1 LSTDVSKTKTSL
13 MVAPLLHW
21 LYFPKR
27 SAKTPSQRT
36 TVPLHL
42 VLIVPFVLLS
52 TGAVGIVGYL
62 SWRSGQRAISD
73 VVEQLQAKIGD
84 HIEEKL
90 TVYLETPH
98 LINRINADAVQRGEL
113 NVTSRTSERYLWQQI
128 QRFESVSW
136 IYYGSEQEGSFVG
149 ITRAN
154 PDRSLQ
160 IVVNDATTNF
170 EGHYYTVDS
179 QGNRQQRVQ
188 VISSIYDARSRPWY
202 QTAVQKRQASWSEI
216 YQTFELPSLII
227 SASLPLYN
235 TSGDVLGVVGAD
247 LDLEDI
253 SHFLASL
260 EISPSG
266 QAFIVERSGQLVA
279 SSASETPYRFNER
292 LRQPQRLF
300 AIESTDRLI
309 QSAARHLNQQFG
321 SLDSILGEQ
330 QLDFYLS
337 GQRQFLRVLPFRD
350 RRGID
355 WLIVVVVP
363 ESDFIAQI
371 YAQRRTT
378 IVLCTLALLGTIA
391 LGLWMSRWISY
402 PIQQLSQ
409 ASGLLAQGDWHEPL
423 NEDSP
428 ITELQ
433 VLTHSFNYTATQ
445 LQQSFCRVRTAL
457 EESQEKFT
465 DSEARFRHAF
475 HDAPI
480 GMALIGLDDRWL
492 QVNPML
498 CDMLGYSE
506 TELLTMTASTLVHPD
521 DLSKLNHNIQQLS
534 QSDDRNAQV
543 ELRYCCQD
551 GRVAW
556 GRLSLSLVRDVEDC
570 PCYYVAQI
578 QDITEQH
585 AIERMKN
592 EFISIVSHELRTPLT
607 AIRGFLGLLDT
618 GIYDNKPDKAKH
630 MITQALTNSDR
641 LVRLVNDILELERQS
656 SGRVQW
662 VMEVCQAATL
672 INQTIAGM
680 QSIADE
686 ALINLVVSSATGSVW
701 AAPDAMIQTLTNL
714 LSNAIKFSPPHSI
727 VTLSAQPHLNHV
739 LFQVKDQGRGI
750 PDDKLEM
757 IFERFQ
763 QVDVSDARQKGGTGL
778 GLAICQ
784 SIIHQHGGKIWVE
797 SHIGVGSTFYFTIP
811 SSPSS
816 L

>member
-1 LSTDVSKTKTSL
+1 

>member
-1 LSTDVSKTKTSL
+1 

-227 SASLPLYN
+227 SAALPLYN

-292 LRQPQRLF
+292 LRQPQRLL

-498 CDMLGYSE
+498 CDMLGYPE

-585 AIERMKN
+585 AIDRMKN

-672 INQTIAGM
+672 INQAIAGM

-727 VTLSAQPHLNHV
+727 ITLSAQPHLNHV